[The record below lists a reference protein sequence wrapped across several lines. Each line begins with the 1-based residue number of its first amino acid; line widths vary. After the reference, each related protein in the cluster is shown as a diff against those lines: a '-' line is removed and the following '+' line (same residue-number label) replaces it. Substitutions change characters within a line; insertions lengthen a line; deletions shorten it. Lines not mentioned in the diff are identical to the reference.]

1 MFIIIVI
8 SLFVGIVT
16 VPLYYSLWQMTSND
30 DWQVIWINTG
40 KFYIFLIF
48 NTTGR
53 CFIWNDTVI
62 SFIPVCLLHFTF
74 SKNSNSNLKLRSIV
88 VGNFKTLTWI
98 INNLHLFCYKF
109 LWFTC
114 NIKYLQLFQIVSRS
128 IDAVGRTKT
137 RLTVLPFE
145 QRQPSHTKCLIPS
158 SCLHA

>member
-114 NIKYLQLFQIVSRS
+114 NIKYLQLFQIVSAEHRCCRAYENSTHCITIWTTPTISHKVSRS
-128 IDAVGRTKT
+128 I
-137 RLTVLPFE
+137 
-145 QRQPSHTKCLIPS
+145 
-158 SCLHA
+158 